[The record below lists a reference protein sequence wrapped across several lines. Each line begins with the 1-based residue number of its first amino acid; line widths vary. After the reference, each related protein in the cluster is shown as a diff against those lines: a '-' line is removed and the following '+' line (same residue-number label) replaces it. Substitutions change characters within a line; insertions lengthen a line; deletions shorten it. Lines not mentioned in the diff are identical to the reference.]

1 MSVPFFLNSCFPNH
15 FELFHYTH
23 CQAKAQQKA
32 GIVSTIF
39 NQILIFLFK
48 SSPFSLFVKYAI
60 LNC

>member
-1 MSVPFFLNSCFPNH
+1 MSVPFFLISCFPNH

-23 CQAKAQQKA
+23 CQAKAQQKT

-48 SSPFSLFVKYAI
+48 STPFPTFIKYDI
-60 LNC
+60 LSC